1 MDDNQ
6 IFVCMG
12 MNGCIFYISLCA
24 CVSENGDCVLI
35 GMVDSAFFRRILFIP
50 FEFVNIP

>member
-12 MNGCIFYISLCA
+12 MNGCIFILA
-24 CVSENGDCVLI
+24 CVRENGDCVLI

>member
-12 MNGCIFYISLCA
+12 MNGCIFYIRLCA
-24 CVSENGDCVLI
+24 CVRENGDCVLI
-35 GMVDSAFFRRILFIP
+35 GMVDSAFIRRILFIP